1 MDTVVDIPTGIQEV
15 HCAMDILIKIVPF
28 TKQIQVGESGQ

>member
-1 MDTVVDIPTGIQEV
+1 MDTEIDIPMSIQEI

-28 TKQIQVGESGQ
+28 TKQIQVGESEQ